1 MQNSFKMN
9 GESEMKEY
17 NRFQIKNCIFTILIV
32 GILALVVVSP
42 VHAKNSAFSS
52 LSLSGQRAVIM
63 DMDSGKIL
71 YKKNPNVHCHNA
83 STTKLA
89 TAIVAVE
96 QNKSL
101 KKKVRISGNASG
113 VGSSSD
119 TVKLGMSTGDSYYL
133 EDLLHGMLLKS
144 ANDTS
149 VAIAE
154 GTSGSEARFMKQ
166 VNKKMKK
173 IGCKNTVFG
182 SSNGLRS
189 SNTHYT
195 TAKDLALIMRYAY
208 KNDTIRG
215 IMKKKS
221 YSFKSIG
228 GRYHTVSNTN
238 ALLSSK
244 DYYCIGKTGNGWTA
258 KYCYTG
264 VYTYKAHSY
273 VLVTLG
279 NATDGGKW
287 SDAKKMIAACKKDAK
302 AVQKNLALNKT
313 EAEIKVGSTVGLK
326 VRKIKADVKWTSK
339 NKQIATVD
347 ENGKVTGKKVGTT
360 TIYAKVYGKTL
371 KCKVKVVE
379 NTTTETSEVVTD

>member
-1 MQNSFKMN
+1 MLKEARVTIGKRIKVAFLIGVLTLSTVQPVQAKTSSDMN
-9 GESEMKEY
+9 
-17 NRFQIKNCIFTILIV
+17 
-32 GILALVVVSP
+32 
-42 VHAKNSAFSS
+42 
-52 LSLSGQRAVIM
+52 LSLTGKRAVIM

-71 YKKNPNVHCHNA
+71 YKKNANVRCHNA
-83 STTKLA
+83 STTKVA

-119 TVKLGMSTGDSYYL
+119 TVKLGMSTSDSYYL
-133 EDLLHGMLLKS
+133 KDLLHAMLLKS
-144 ANDTS
+144 ANDTA

-166 VNKKMKK
+166 VNEKMKK

-182 SSNGLRS
+182 TPNGLRS
-189 SNTHYT
+189 SNAHYT

-208 KNDTIRG
+208 QNDTLRS

-221 YSFKSIG
+221 YSFKSIR

-238 ALLSSK
+238 ALLNSK
-244 DYYCIGKTGNGWTA
+244 DYYCVGKTGNGWTA
-258 KYCYTG
+258 QYCYTG
-264 VYTYKAHSY
+264 VYTYRGHSY
-273 VLVTLG
+273 VIVTLG

-287 SDAKKMIAACKKDAK
+287 SDAKKMIAACKKHAK
-302 AVQKNLALNKT
+302 SVQKSLSLNKT
-313 EAEIKVGSTVGLK
+313 SAEIKIGSSVKLK
-326 VRKIKADVKWTSK
+326 VRKVKTDVKWTSK
-339 NKQIATVD
+339 NKKIATVD
-347 ENGKVTGKKVGTT
+347 KNGKVTGKKAGTA
-360 TIYAKVYGKTL
+360 TICAKVYGKTL

-379 NTTTETSEVVTD
+379 ENTTETMTNGTTETTTLPIE

>member
-1 MQNSFKMN
+1 
-9 GESEMKEY
+9 MKQY
-17 NRFQIKNCIFTILIV
+17 IRFSIEKCIFITFII
-32 GILALVVVSP
+32 GILSMIIVYP
-42 VHAKNSAFSS
+42 VYAKDNAFSN
-52 LSLSGQRAVIM
+52 LSLTGQRAVVM

-71 YKKNPNVHCHNA
+71 YKKNPNVRCHNA

-101 KKKVRISGNASG
+101 KKKIRISGNASG

-154 GTSGSEARFMKQ
+154 GTSGSETRFMKQ

-208 KNDTIRG
+208 KNETIRG

-221 YSFKSIG
+221 YSFKSVN
-228 GRYHTVSNTN
+228 GRSHTVSNTN

-264 VYTYKAHSY
+264 VYTYKGHSY
-273 VLVTLG
+273 VIVTLG
-279 NATDGGKW
+279 NASDGGKW

-302 AVQKNLALNKT
+302 TVQKSLALNKR
-313 EAEIKVGSTVGLK
+313 EAEIEVDSTIELK
-326 VRKIKADVKWTSK
+326 VRKLKADIQWTSK

-347 ENGKVTGKKVGTT
+347 KNGKVTGKKAGAT

-379 NTTTETSEVVTD
+379 NNTTETSEVVTE